1 MVFLFKVSELL
12 EKQLKEVLQWHVKLP
27 ETDYFETSDFPS
39 LVSRQHYVNFEL
51 WHQEDMAR
59 DPDAPDSK
67 IAAVKRAI
75 DVLNQR
81 RNDMIEQMDQYL
93 LNVLKKNNI
102 HYTEDAEMNSETP
115 GSIIDRLSINALKIY
130 HMDEEIQRPNV
141 TDEHR
146 KKCSGKLLV
155 LNDQRNDLKKS
166 LETLLADLNNG
177 KKRLKVY
184 QQMKMYNDENL
195 NPILYQKEKKISEKI
210 MVWG

>member
-1 MVFLFKVSELL
+1 MVFLFKISELL
-12 EKQLKEVLQWHVKLP
+12 ENQLKEVLQWHLKSP
-27 ETDYFETSDFPS
+27 ETDHLGKSDFPS

-93 LNVLKKNNI
+93 LTVLQKNNI
-102 HYTEDAEMNSETP
+102 HYTADAEMNSETP

-146 KKCSGKLLV
+146 KKCTGKLLV

-184 QQMKMYNDENL
+184 QQMKMYNDKNL
-195 NPILYQKEKKISEKI
+195 NPILYQKEKNK
-210 MVWG
+210 

>member
-1 MVFLFKVSELL
+1 MVFMFKASELL
-12 EKQLKEVLQWHVKLP
+12 EQQLNEVVQWHVKAP
-27 ETDYFETSDFPS
+27 EPDHVEEPDFPS

-93 LNVLKKNNI
+93 LDALQSKNI
-102 HYTEDAEMNSETP
+102 KYTADAEMNSETP

-130 HMDEEIQRPNV
+130 HMDEEIQRLDV

-146 KKCSGKLLV
+146 KKCSGKLSV
-155 LNDQRNDLKKS
+155 LQDQRNDLKKS
-166 LETLLADLNNG
+166 LETLLADLSSG

-184 QQMKMYNDENL
+184 QQMKMYNDEMV
-195 NPILYQKEKKISEKI
+195 NPVLYQKGKN
-210 MVWG
+210 

>member
-1 MVFLFKVSELL
+1 MVFMFKASELL
-12 EKQLKEVLQWHVKLP
+12 EQQLNEVVQWHVKAP
-27 ETDYFETSDFPS
+27 EPDYVEASDFPN
-39 LVSRQHYVNFEL
+39 LVSMQHYVNFEL

-93 LNVLKKNNI
+93 LDALQSKNI
-102 HYTEDAEMNSETP
+102 KYTTDAEMNSETP

-130 HMDEEIQRPNV
+130 HMDEEIQRLDV

-146 KKCSGKLLV
+146 KKCSGKLSV
-155 LNDQRNDLKKS
+155 LQDQRNDLKKS
-166 LETLLADLNNG
+166 LETLLADLSSG

-195 NPILYQKEKKISEKI
+195 NPVLYQKGKN
-210 MVWG
+210 

>member
-27 ETDYFETSDFPS
+27 ETYYLETSDFPS

-93 LNVLKKNNI
+93 LDELQNKKI
-102 HYTEDAEMNSETP
+102 MYTSETEMNSETP

-141 TDEHR
+141 KEEHR
-146 KKCSGKLLV
+146 KKCSEKLSV
-155 LNDQRNDLKKS
+155 LHEQRNDLKES
-166 LETLLADLNNG
+166 LKKLLSDLSNG

-195 NPILYQKEKKISEKI
+195 NPVLYQKAKN
-210 MVWG
+210 

>member
-1 MVFLFKVSELL
+1 MVFIFKASELL
-12 EKQLKEVLQWHVKLP
+12 EQQLNEVVQWHVKAP
-27 ETDYFETSDFPS
+27 EPNYGETSDFPS

-93 LNVLKKNNI
+93 LDELQNKKI
-102 HYTEDAEMNSETP
+102 KYTSETEMNSETP

-141 TDEHR
+141 VDEHR
-146 KKCSGKLLV
+146 KKCSVKLSV
-155 LNDQRNDLKKS
+155 LNDQRNDLTKS

-184 QQMKMYNDENL
+184 RQMKMYNDENL
-195 NPILYQKEKKISEKI
+195 NPILYQKEKNK
-210 MVWG
+210 

>member
-1 MVFLFKVSELL
+1 
-12 EKQLKEVLQWHVKLP
+12 
-27 ETDYFETSDFPS
+27 
-39 LVSRQHYVNFEL
+39 
-51 WHQEDMAR
+51 MAR

-93 LNVLKKNNI
+93 LNAIQKKNI
-102 HYTEDAEMNSETP
+102 LYSVDAEMNSETP

-130 HMDEEIQRPNV
+130 HMDEEVKRPVV

-146 KKCSGKLLV
+146 KKCSGKLIV
-155 LNDQRNDLKKS
+155 LHDQRNDLEKS
-166 LETLLADLNNG
+166 LEKLLADLSNG

-195 NPILYQKEKKISEKI
+195 NPVLYQKVKN
-210 MVWG
+210 

>member
-12 EKQLKEVLQWHVKLP
+12 EKQLKEVLQWHFKSP
-27 ETDYFETSDFPS
+27 ETDHLETSDFPS

-75 DVLNQR
+75 DVLNQL

-93 LNVLKKNNI
+93 LDELQNKKI
-102 HYTEDAEMNSETP
+102 KYTSETEMNSETP

-130 HMDEEIQRPNV
+130 HMDEEIQRLDV

-146 KKCSGKLLV
+146 KKCSGKLSV
-155 LNDQRNDLKKS
+155 LQDQRNDLKKS
-166 LETLLADLNNG
+166 LETLLVDLKRG
-177 KKRLKVY
+177 KKQLKVY

-195 NPILYQKEKKISEKI
+195 NPVLYQKGKN
-210 MVWG
+210 

>member
-12 EKQLKEVLQWHVKLP
+12 EKQLIEVLQWHIKSP
-27 ETDYFETSDFPS
+27 ETDYLETFDFPS

-51 WHQEDMAR
+51 WHQEDKAR

-93 LNVLKKNNI
+93 LTVLHKNNI
-102 HYTEDAEMNSETP
+102 QCTADAEMNSETP

-130 HMDEEIQRPNV
+130 HMDEEIQRADV
-141 TDEHR
+141 EDEHR
-146 KKCSGKLLV
+146 KKCSGKLSV

-195 NPILYQKEKKISEKI
+195 NPILYQKEKNK
-210 MVWG
+210 

>member
-1 MVFLFKVSELL
+1 MVFILKASELL
-12 EKQLKEVLQWHVKLP
+12 EQQLNEVVQWHVKAP
-27 ETDYFETSDFPS
+27 EPAYVEASYFPN
-39 LVSRQHYVNFEL
+39 LVSMQHYVNFEL

-93 LNVLKKNNI
+93 PDVLQSKNI
-102 HYTEDAEMNSETP
+102 KYTADAEMNSETP

-130 HMDEEIQRPNV
+130 HMDEEIQRLDV
-141 TDEHR
+141 TEEHR
-146 KKCSGKLLV
+146 KKCSGKLSV
-155 LNDQRNDLKKS
+155 LQDQRNDLKKS
-166 LETLLADLNNG
+166 LETLLADLSSG

-195 NPILYQKEKKISEKI
+195 NPVLYQKVKN
-210 MVWG
+210 

>member
-1 MVFLFKVSELL
+1 MVFMFKASELL
-12 EKQLKEVLQWHVKLP
+12 EQQLNEVVQWHVKAP
-27 ETDYFETSDFPS
+27 EPDYVEASDFPN
-39 LVSRQHYVNFEL
+39 LVSMQHYVNFEL

-93 LNVLKKNNI
+93 LDVLQSKNI
-102 HYTEDAEMNSETP
+102 KYTADAEMNSETP

-130 HMDEEIQRPNV
+130 HMDEEIQRLDV

-146 KKCSGKLLV
+146 KKCSGKLSV
-155 LNDQRNDLKKS
+155 LQDQRNDLKKS
-166 LETLLADLNNG
+166 LETLLADLSSG

-195 NPILYQKEKKISEKI
+195 NPVLYQKGKTK
-210 MVWG
+210 

>member
-12 EKQLKEVLQWHVKLP
+12 EKQLIEVLQWHVKLP
-27 ETDYFETSDFPS
+27 EADYLETSDFPS

-59 DPDAPDSK
+59 DRDVPDSK

-75 DVLNQR
+75 DALNQR

-93 LNVLKKNNI
+93 LTVLHKNNI
-102 HYTEDAEMNSETP
+102 QYTADAEMNSETP

-141 TDEHR
+141 EDEHR
-146 KKCSGKLLV
+146 EKCSGKLSV
-155 LNDQRNDLKKS
+155 LTDQRNDLKKS
-166 LETLLADLNNG
+166 LETLLADLKNG

-195 NPILYQKEKKISEKI
+195 NPILYQKEKK
-210 MVWG
+210 

>member
-1 MVFLFKVSELL
+1 MVFMFKASELL
-12 EKQLKEVLQWHVKLP
+12 EQQLNEVVQWHVKAP
-27 ETDYFETSDFPS
+27 EPDYVEASDFPN
-39 LVSRQHYVNFEL
+39 LVSMQHYVNFEL

-93 LNVLKKNNI
+93 LDALQSKNI
-102 HYTEDAEMNSETP
+102 KYTADAEMNSETP

-130 HMDEEIQRPNV
+130 HMDEEIQRLDV

-146 KKCSGKLLV
+146 KKCSGKLSV
-155 LNDQRNDLKKS
+155 LQDQRNDLKKS
-166 LETLLADLNNG
+166 LETLLADLSSG
-177 KKRLKVY
+177 KKRLKIY

-195 NPILYQKEKKISEKI
+195 NPVLYQKGKN
-210 MVWG
+210 

>member
-12 EKQLKEVLQWHVKLP
+12 EKQLEEVLQWHFKSP
-27 ETDYFETSDFPS
+27 ETDHLEKSDFPS

-59 DPDAPDSK
+59 DPDASDSK

-93 LNVLKKNNI
+93 LDELQNKKI
-102 HYTEDAEMNSETP
+102 KYTSETETNSETP

-130 HMDEEIQRPNV
+130 HMDEEIQRMDV

-146 KKCSGKLLV
+146 KKCSGKLSV
-155 LNDQRNDLKKS
+155 LQDQRNDLKKS
-166 LETLLADLNNG
+166 LEKLLADLGNG

-195 NPILYQKEKKISEKI
+195 NPVLYQKGKN
-210 MVWG
+210 

>member
-1 MVFLFKVSELL
+1 MVFMFKASELL
-12 EKQLKEVLQWHVKLP
+12 EQQLNEVVQWHVKAP
-27 ETDYFETSDFPS
+27 EPDYVEASDFPN
-39 LVSRQHYVNFEL
+39 LVSMQHYVNFEL

-93 LNVLKKNNI
+93 LDALQSKNIN
-102 HYTEDAEMNSETP
+102 YTADAEMNSETP

-130 HMDEEIQRPNV
+130 HMDEEIQRLDV

-146 KKCSGKLLV
+146 KKCSGKLSV
-155 LNDQRNDLKKS
+155 LQDQRNDLKKS
-166 LETLLADLNNG
+166 LETLLANLSSG
-177 KKRLKVY
+177 KKQLKVY

-195 NPILYQKEKKISEKI
+195 NPVLYQKGKN
-210 MVWG
+210 

>member
-1 MVFLFKVSELL
+1 MVFMFKASELL
-12 EKQLKEVLQWHVKLP
+12 EQQLNEVVQWHVKAP
-27 ETDYFETSDFPS
+27 EPDYVEASDFPN
-39 LVSRQHYVNFEL
+39 LVSMQHYVNFEL

-93 LNVLKKNNI
+93 LDALQSKNI
-102 HYTEDAEMNSETP
+102 KYTADAEMNSETP

-130 HMDEEIQRPNV
+130 HMDEEIQRLDV
-141 TDEHR
+141 KDEHR
-146 KKCSGKLLV
+146 KKCSGKLSV
-155 LNDQRNDLKKS
+155 LQDQRNDLKKS
-166 LETLLADLNNG
+166 LETLLADLSSG

-195 NPILYQKEKKISEKI
+195 NPVLYQKGKN
-210 MVWG
+210 

>member
-1 MVFLFKVSELL
+1 MFKASELL
-12 EKQLKEVLQWHVKLP
+12 EQQLNEVVQWHVKAP
-27 ETDYFETSDFPS
+27 DPDYVEASDFPN
-39 LVSRQHYVNFEL
+39 LVSMQHYVNFEL

-93 LNVLKKNNI
+93 LVALQSKNI
-102 HYTEDAEMNSETP
+102 KYTADAEMNSETP

-130 HMDEEIQRPNV
+130 HMDEEIQRLDV

-146 KKCSGKLLV
+146 KKCSGKLSV
-155 LNDQRNDLKKS
+155 LQDQRNDLKKS
-166 LETLLADLNNG
+166 LETLLADLSSG

-195 NPILYQKEKKISEKI
+195 NPVLYQKGKN
-210 MVWG
+210 